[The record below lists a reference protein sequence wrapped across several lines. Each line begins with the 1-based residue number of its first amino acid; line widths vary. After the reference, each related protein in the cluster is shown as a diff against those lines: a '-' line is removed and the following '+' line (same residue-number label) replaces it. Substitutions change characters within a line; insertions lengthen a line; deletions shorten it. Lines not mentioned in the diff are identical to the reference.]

1 MAKNKVILTA
11 GEAIKR
17 EGRLMS
23 GTSAP
28 GLFVMPAEN
37 ADKDILTD
45 KSTAAYAP
53 TTAGYVRQIAV
64 VDLSSKNGMDW
75 NDTFVEGDQIP
86 VIYPTNGCIVNVRCA
101 SDAAIAMGANV
112 AVDATGAIVAA
123 TGDADAIGIAN
134 ENWDP
139 ADYDTAGGEIAKIK
153 VEVLK

>member
-11 GEAIKR
+11 GECIKR

-23 GTSAP
+23 GNSAP

-37 ADKDILTD
+37 ADRNELTD
-45 KSTAAYAP
+45 KSTAAFAP
-53 TTAGYVRQIAV
+53 TTAGYVRQIAIA
-64 VDLSSKNGMDW
+64 DLSSLNGMDW
-75 NDTFVEGDQIP
+75 NDTYVAGDQIP
-86 VIYPTNGCIVNVRCA
+86 VLYPTNGCIVNVRCA
-101 SDAAIAMGANV
+101 ATSAIAMGANV

-123 TGDADAIGIAN
+123 TGEEDAIGIAN

-139 ADYDTAGGEIAKIK
+139 ADYPEGEIKKIK